1 MADIDSK
8 IKKIN
13 EAIEIATAP
22 LNIAP
27 GGELAGRR
35 IVIDRLEEYKEL
47 LEKMKPIEP
56 IRSKFR
62 DKICPNCGTVLKGK
76 FCHECGQ
83 PVKCGM

>member
-8 IKKIN
+8 IKEIN
-13 EAIEIATAP
+13 EALEIAINP

-27 GGELAGRR
+27 GGELAGRG

-47 LEKMKPIEP
+47 LKKQKPIEP
-56 IRSKFR
+56 IRSKLR
-62 DKICPNCGTVLKGK
+62 SKICPNCGTALKGK

-83 PVKCGM
+83 PVKYVM